1 MAVMDSVTGA
11 AIATVVVLGYV
22 LIVQAMMAAIVLL
35 CEFIVLRLRA
45 LWGVVA
51 TVERTAPE
59 PAHVPEEPPQVQ
71 PYRLGGD
78 LKW

>member
-11 AIATVVVLGYV
+11 ATATVVVLAYV
-22 LIVQAMMAAIVLL
+22 LLVQCLTAAVVLL
-35 CEFIVLRLRA
+35 AEFIVLRVRA
-45 LWGVVA
+45 LWGVA

-59 PAHVPEEPPQVQ
+59 PARVPEEPPQVQ